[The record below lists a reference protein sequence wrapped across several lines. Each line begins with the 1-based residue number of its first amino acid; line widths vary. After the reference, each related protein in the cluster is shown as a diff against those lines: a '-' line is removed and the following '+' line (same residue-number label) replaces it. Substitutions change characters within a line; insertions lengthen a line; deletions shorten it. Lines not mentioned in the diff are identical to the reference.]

1 MLIHLTTGVS
11 TRRCYMEFALGFFI
25 CLSVVLVIDR
35 FRKPNQE
42 EVKATEEELKK
53 QKEVEEHYQNMINYD
68 YKQALGGDKRAN

>member
-1 MLIHLTTGVS
+1 
-11 TRRCYMEFALGFFI
+11 MEFALGFFI

-35 FRKPNQE
+35 FRKPKQE